1 MDIVIQGVN
10 FDVASKLRDFTIK
23 KVAKLERL
31 SDIIID
37 AEVVLKVIRPETANN
52 KEASV
57 KLNIKGGELFAGK
70 VADSFEEAVVLSVEA
85 LERQLEKT
93 KEKMKIK

>member
-1 MDIVIQGVN
+1 MDIVIQAVN
-10 FDVASKLRDFTIK
+10 FDASSKLKGFVNK
-23 KVAKLERL
+23 KVEKLERL

-37 AEVVLKVIRPETANN
+37 AEVVLKVVKPETANN

-70 VADSFEEAVVLSVEA
+70 TADSFEEALVLSVEA
-85 LERQLEKT
+85 LERQLKKT
-93 KEKMKIK
+93 KEKMQQK